1 MAIPM
6 ERLGDIQLH
15 GAAATS
21 PQPVAAGRSGGS
33 RLGHLVSNA
42 FSFGVALG
50 IIIAL
55 ATRPTLSSVLLL
67 GVVVL
72 IQPLSTFS
80 LDAPSAAPGDA
91 TTPSR

>member
-1 MAIPM
+1 M
-6 ERLGDIQLH
+6 ERLGDIHLR

-21 PQPVAAGRSGGS
+21 PQPVAAGRLGGS
-33 RLGHLVSNA
+33 RLGRLVSNA

-67 GVVVL
+67 GAVVL
-72 IQPLSTFS
+72 IQALSTFS
-80 LDAPSAAPGDA
+80 LDAPSPVPGDA